1 MKFLIKI
8 TKCKKNEQS
17 SDKNAAIIGRKMY
30 ICHAKYYSS
39 IEYVKEISISPY
51 CGEDR

>member
-8 TKCKKNEQS
+8 AKCKKNEQS

-30 ICHAKYYSS
+30 ICHPKYYSS
-39 IEYVKEISISPY
+39 IEICQGNQHITVL
-51 CGEDR
+51 R